1 MRKEDED
8 IILELL
14 KGSDQKAFKRLFL
27 LLC

>member
-14 KGSDQKAFKRLFL
+14 KGSDQKACITVRDSVL
-27 LLC
+27 